1 MGSMPNWF
9 AKTKEMAAFDRY
21 FSTRDV
27 DEKTLLDR
35 YLQALARVQGDDFY
49 SRADLLDT
57 EWRGLVNRNQLTRM
71 SLDEHFRGDWIHHQY
86 PDDPAKFGQL
96 GGRFWPQVAS
106 QDVIDRLRA
115 GVAFAIH
122 KAIGDTELAN
132 LGLPQEYRDR
142 LWKAEVDNNIEVD
155 DGIRGI
161 ALSWNCVAP
170 AGDDY
175 FEVEAL
181 RGPTVVEF
189 AIATPRP
196 YGHGSVMAMADDL
209 RTGRLTLSPATSS
222 SSSSSSSSSP
232 TPSSSS
238 ESSES

>member
-27 DEKTLLDR
+27 DEKGLLDR
-35 YLQALARVQGDDFY
+35 YLTALARMPGDY
-49 SRADLLDT
+49 YQQADSLRT
-57 EWRGLVNRNQLTRM
+57 EWQGLANNQQMLRM

-86 PDDPAKFGQL
+86 PDDPVQFGQL
-96 GGRFWPQVAS
+96 GGRFWPKVAS

-115 GVAFAIH
+115 GVVFAIH
-122 KAIGDTELAN
+122 KAMGDTELAN
-132 LGLPQEYRDR
+132 LGLPQHYRDR
-142 LWKAEVDNNIEVD
+142 LWKAEFENNIDID

-170 AGDDY
+170 ADTDY

-196 YGHGSVMAMADDL
+196 LGHGSVMAMADDV
-209 RTGRLTLSPATSS
+209 RTGRLSFAPTGTS
-222 SSSSSSSSSP
+222 
-232 TPSSSS
+232 TSS
-238 ESSES
+238 ES

>member
-1 MGSMPNWF
+1 MPNWF

-27 DEKTLLDR
+27 DEKELLDR
-35 YLQALARVQGDDFY
+35 YLRALGRMQTDDYF
-49 SRADLLDT
+49 SRAEALET
-57 EWRGLVNRNQLTRM
+57 EWALRPNQGLMMRM

-86 PDDPAKFGQL
+86 PDDPVAFADK

-115 GVAFAIH
+115 GVVFAIH
-122 KAIGDTELAN
+122 KAMGETELVN
-132 LGLPQEYRDR
+132 LGLAQEYRDR
-142 LWKAEVDNNIEVD
+142 LWKAERENGIDID

-175 FEVEAL
+175 FEVDAL

-189 AIATPRP
+189 AVATPRP
-196 YGHGSVMAMADDL
+196 SGHGSVMAMADDL
-209 RTGRLTLSPATSS
+209 RTGRLSFAPQG
-222 SSSSSSSSSP
+222 
-232 TPSSSS
+232 S
-238 ESSES
+238 ESTSAS

>member
-27 DEKTLLDR
+27 DEKALLDR
-35 YLQALARVQGDDFY
+35 YLQALARMQGDDFY
-49 SRADLLDT
+49 SRADALES
-57 EWRGLVNRNQLTRM
+57 EWKGLADRSLRMRM
-71 SLDEHFRGDWIHHQY
+71 SLDEHFRGDWIHHQF
-86 PDDPAKFGQL
+86 PDDPRKFGDK

-106 QDVIDRLRA
+106 HDVIDRLRA
-115 GVAFAIH
+115 GVMFAIH
-122 KAIGDTELAN
+122 KAMGDTELAN
-132 LGLPQEYRDR
+132 LGLPRDYRDR
-142 LWKAEVDNNIEVD
+142 LWKAERENGIDFD

-170 AGDDY
+170 AGEDY

-196 YGHGSVMAMADDL
+196 YGHASVMAMADDV
-209 RTGRLTLSPATSS
+209 RTGRLSL
-222 SSSSSSSSSP
+222 
-232 TPSSSS
+232 TPERSS
-238 ESSES
+238 ET

>member
-27 DEKTLLDR
+27 DEKTLLGR
-35 YLQALARVQGDDFY
+35 YQQALARMPRTDFY
-49 SRADLLDT
+49 KRAD
-57 EWRGLVNRNQLTRM
+57 
-71 SLDEHFRGDWIHHQY
+71 SLDAQWAGLANQNIQTKLSLDRHFRGDWIHHNY
-86 PDDPAKFGQL
+86 PDRSDEFGDQ

-106 QDVIDRLRA
+106 SKVIDELRF
-115 GVAFAIH
+115 GVIAAIH
-122 KAIGDTELAN
+122 KAIGETELIN
-132 LGLPQEYRDR
+132 LGVPDDYREE
-142 LWKAEVDNNIEVD
+142 LWVPEVDNGIEID

-170 AGDDY
+170 AGENY
-175 FEVEAL
+175 FEAEAL

-196 YGHGSVMAMADDL
+196 YGHSTINALADEIGA
-209 RTGRLTLSPATSS
+209 GRIGI
-222 SSSSSSSSSP
+222 
-232 TPSSSS
+232 
-238 ESSES
+238 ESLVGGHVADS

>member
-27 DEKTLLDR
+27 SEKELLDR
-35 YLQALARVQGDDFY
+35 YLKALERLQGPDFY
-49 SRADLLDT
+49 SRADALDN
-57 EWRGLVNRNQLTRM
+57 EWRAMPNRGMRTRM
-71 SLDEHFRGDWIHHQY
+71 ALDEHFRGDWIHHQY
-86 PDDPAKFGQL
+86 PDDPFTYGDV

-106 QDVIDRLRA
+106 HEVIHELRA

-132 LGLPQEYRDR
+132 LGLSMEYRER
-142 LWKAEVDNNIEVD
+142 LWKAEVENEIDVD

-170 AGDDY
+170 AGENY
-175 FEVEAL
+175 FEVDAL

-196 YGHGSVMAMADDL
+196 FGHSTVTALVDDL
-209 RTGRLTLSPATSS
+209 RTGRLSLERSGEVA
-222 SSSSSSSSSP
+222 
-232 TPSSSS
+232 
-238 ESSES
+238 ES

>member
-1 MGSMPNWF
+1 MPHWF

-21 FSTRDV
+21 FSTRDT
-27 DEKTLLDR
+27 DEKGLLDR
-35 YLQALARVQGDDFY
+35 YLKALARVQGPDYF
-49 SRADLLDT
+49 SRADTLEH
-57 EWRGLVNRNQLTRM
+57 EWAGLTNQSLMLRV

-86 PDDPAKFGQL
+86 PDDPATFGQQ

-115 GVAFAIH
+115 GVVFAIH
-122 KAIGDTELAN
+122 KAMGDTELAN
-132 LGLPQEYRDR
+132 LGLPADYRDR
-142 LWKAEVDNNIEVD
+142 LWRAEVDNGIEVD

-175 FEVEAL
+175 FEVDAL

-196 YGHGSVMAMADDL
+196 YGHSTVMAMADDL
-209 RTGRLTLSPATSS
+209 RTGRLSFAPG
-222 SSSSSSSSSP
+222 
-232 TPSSSS
+232 SS
-238 ESSES
+238 ES

>member
-27 DEKTLLDR
+27 SEKELLDR
-35 YLQALARVQGDDFY
+35 YLQALARMQGDDFY
-49 SRADLLDT
+49 SRADALQT
-57 EWRGLVNRNQLTRM
+57 QWQGLADRSLRMRM

-86 PDDPAKFGQL
+86 PDDPATFGGQ

-115 GVAFAIH
+115 GVVFAIH
-122 KAIGDTELAN
+122 KAMGDTELAN

-142 LWKAEVDNNIEVD
+142 LWKAERENGIDTD
-155 DGIRGI
+155 DGIRGV

-175 FEVEAL
+175 FEVDAL

-209 RTGRLTLSPATSS
+209 RTGRISFAPPDGSAS
-222 SSSSSSSSSP
+222 
-232 TPSSSS
+232 
-238 ESSES
+238 

>member
-27 DEKTLLDR
+27 SDKELLDR
-35 YLQALARVQGDDFY
+35 YLQALARMQGDDY
-49 SRADLLDT
+49 YQRADALETQWQGLAD
-57 EWRGLVNRNQLTRM
+57 RGLRMRM

-86 PDDPAKFGQL
+86 PDNPAKFADQ
-96 GGRFWPQVAS
+96 GGRFWPQVGS

-115 GVAFAIH
+115 GVVFAIH
-122 KAIGDTELAN
+122 KAMGDTELAN
-132 LGLPQEYRDR
+132 LGLPADYRDR
-142 LWKAEVDNNIEVD
+142 LWKAERENGIDTD

-170 AGDDY
+170 AGDDF

-196 YGHGSVMAMADDL
+196 FGHGSVMAMADDV
-209 RTGRLTLSPATSS
+209 RTGRLEFAPPRAQA
-222 SSSSSSSSSP
+222 
-232 TPSSSS
+232 
-238 ESSES
+238 

>member
-1 MGSMPNWF
+1 MPNWF

-27 DEKTLLDR
+27 DEKALLER
-35 YLQALARVQGDDFY
+35 YLAALRRMQGDDYY
-49 SRADLLDT
+49 SRADALEH
-57 EWRGLVNRNQLTRM
+57 EWQGLANPGLQLRM

-86 PDDPAKFGQL
+86 PDDPAAFADQ

-115 GVAFAIH
+115 GVVFAIH
-122 KAIGDTELAN
+122 KAMGETELVN
-132 LGLPQEYRDR
+132 LGLAQEYRER
-142 LWKAEVDNNIEVD
+142 LWKAERENGIDTD

-161 ALSWNCVAP
+161 ALTWNCVAP
-170 AGDDY
+170 AGEDY
-175 FEVEAL
+175 FEVDAL

-196 YGHGSVMAMADDL
+196 FGHSSVMAMADDL
-209 RTGRLTLSPATSS
+209 RTGRISFAPGGQS
-222 SSSSSSSSSP
+222 
-232 TPSSSS
+232 
-238 ESSES
+238 